1 MQGRLLVA
9 LIALTVVS
17 PFLLFFSGCA
27 AGGGQDSPDGE
38 SVVEVSRVI
47 DGDTIEVS
55 PEVNGI
61 EDVRL
66 IGVDAPE
73 TEGSPRGA
81 QPYGA
86 EASEFTE
93 KRLEGRRVTLRFD
106 EEKVDDYG
114 RLLAY
119 VYPQDGLMTN
129 VTLLEKGYAQVATFP
144 PNVRHLEEF
153 RKTQR
158 EARERERG
166 IWSLPETDLCKL
178 ADRGNDIGDG
188 CRSSVGAEGGS

>member
-1 MQGRLLVA
+1 MPGRTPAAFVA
-9 LIALTVVS
+9 LTAV
-17 PFLLFFSGCA
+17 PLFFLFLSGCA

-66 IGVDAPE
+66 IGVDTPE
-73 TEGSPRGA
+73 TGGAPRGA

-119 VYPQDGLMTN
+119 VYPQDGPMTN
-129 VTLLEKGYAQVATFP
+129 VTLLERGYAQVATFP

-153 RKTQR
+153 RRAQR

-166 IWSLPETDLCKL
+166 IWSLPEADLCKL
-178 ADRGNDIGDG
+178 ADRGNDIGGG
-188 CRSSVGAEGGS
+188 CRSSAGAEGGS